1 MAARK
6 SILAHPVPRYGT
18 LALFLIGGIY
28 LHTIDLHLFTERTG
42 AFVSAST
49 FGAYSFYLLLGCVRG
64 FTLFP
69 LILLIGVGTLFL
81 PPIPL
86 FILTMIGALISS
98 ACIYYFSA
106 SFKFYER
113 LQRTKG
119 TQLATM
125 ERHLKNYELPIII
138 AWSFVPVLPTDIVCC
153 VSGVMR
159 INILKLLLGVL
170 IGEGLCSVLCIF
182 GSYRLLQFILA
193 GT

>member
-1 MAARK
+1 MTARK
-6 SILAHPVPRYGT
+6 RILTHPAPRYGI
-18 LALFLIGGIY
+18 LALCIVGGIY
-28 LHTIDLHLFTERTG
+28 LHAIDLRLFTEKAGTL
-42 AFVSAST
+42 VSAST
-49 FGAYSFYLLLGCVRG
+49 FGAYVFYLLLGCVRG

-86 FILTMIGALISS
+86 FILTMVGALISS

-113 LQRTKG
+113 LQRTKSI
-119 TQLATM
+119 QLAAM
-125 ERHLKNYELPIII
+125 ETHLKSYELPIII
-138 AWSFVPVLPTDIVCC
+138 GWSFVPVLPTDLVCC
-153 VSGVMR
+153 VSGVMK
-159 INILKLLLGVL
+159 INIFKLLFGVL
-170 IGEGLCSVLCIF
+170 IGEGICSALCIF